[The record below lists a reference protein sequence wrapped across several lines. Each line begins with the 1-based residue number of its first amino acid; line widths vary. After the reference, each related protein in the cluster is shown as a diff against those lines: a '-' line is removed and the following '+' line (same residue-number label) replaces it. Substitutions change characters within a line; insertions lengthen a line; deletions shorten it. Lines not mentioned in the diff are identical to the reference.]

1 MQAFIAEY
9 FRLFFQL
16 APLYFVFSILIFIG
30 IGWVI
35 GRYRLRKQDG
45 VVLIRDSLATAIF
58 ALSALVLGFAFS
70 TATSNYYG
78 RIDANRAQASA
89 IKEVYMSL
97 KYLTVTDQL
106 DIKKTLKELL
116 DFRVDLVHR
125 TITYEQ
131 LNINTEQLLALIRK
145 INEDTVIA
153 SQRAAPENRPLVDQ
167 ILNPAVA
174 HLATVFNEGLLKMK
188 SHPPRLLMQFLF
200 MLLSI
205 GGLLI
210 GYTMAVKKEH
220 DWFLAI
226 LYVALIGACLH
237 VILSFE
243 YANILMSHQLVDDD
257 LLRLKIFVDSS
268 NR

>member
-1 MQAFIAEY
+1 MQAFIVEHIGLN
-9 FRLFFQL
+9 RLS
-16 APLYFVFSILIFIG
+16 PLIFVFSILLFIG
-30 IGWVI
+30 IGWAF
-35 GRYRLRKQDG
+35 GEYRVRKQDG
-45 VVLIRDSLATAIF
+45 AVLIRDSLATAIF

-145 INEDTVIA
+145 INEDTVMA

-167 ILNPAVA
+167 ILNPAITN
-174 HLATVFNEGLLKMK
+174 LATVFNKGTLKMK
-188 SHPPRLLMQFLF
+188 SHPPELLMQFLF
-200 MLLSI
+200 ILLSI

-210 GYTMAVKKEH
+210 GYTMAIKKEY

-226 LYVALIGACLH
+226 LYVALIGVCLY

-243 YANILMSHQLVDDD
+243 YPHILMSHQQVDDD
-257 LLRLKIFVDSS
+257 LLRLKTFVDSS